1 MKFVFG
7 MAVGGLILTSSFI
20 AGMVVGY
27 EFAALRVTDEII
39 TCKNEKAK
47 EE

>member
-7 MAVGGLILTSSFI
+7 MAVGGLILTSSFV

-27 EFAALRVTDEII
+27 EFATLRVMKEIDTRKDE
-39 TCKNEKAK
+39 NAK

>member
-27 EFAALRVTDEII
+27 EFATLRVADEIVSR
-39 TCKNEKAK
+39 KNEKAK